1 MLNYVSRERAILV
14 FRAAPP
20 EGDQK
25 RVRIGVIQLKKFK
38 VRIIPDA
45 TEEEIQELNKFAADL
60 RLADKDR
67 KDAILVFPQLV
78 GQVVEYFGKKATA
91 TDKQLIKATV
101 RTALRGT
108 RGEDEAAKRPEKQ
121 PTPPPAGAPTPEA
134 VAEILHKLLVE
145 NVAGRVTGGAGSG
158 KKTSIFGSCDLVS
171 VARGL
176 LAAGG

>member
-1 MLNYVSRERAILV
+1 VA

-20 EGDQK
+20 EEGQK
-25 RVRIGVIQLKKFK
+25 RVRVGVVQLKKFK
-38 VRIIPDA
+38 IRTFPEA
-45 TEEEIQELNKFAADL
+45 TEEEVLELNKFAAEL

-78 GQVVEYFGKKATA
+78 GQVVEYFGKKATPA
-91 TDKQLIKATV
+91 DKQLIKATV

-108 RGEDEAAKRPEKQ
+108 RDPDEAAKRPEKQ
-121 PTPPPAGAPTPEA
+121 PPPPPAGAPTPEA
-134 VAEILHKLLVE
+134 VAEILHRLLVE
-145 NVAGRVTGGAGSG
+145 NVAGRVTGGGASG

-176 LAAGG
+176 LSAGR